1 MESNSNKLSTFFCML
16 GFSFMVLAIIGLTIA
31 LVKMEFVFVICAI
44 ACIIN
49 SVVTF
54 FFSWFVAKYE

>member
-16 GFSFMVLAIIGLTIA
+16 GFSFMVLAIICLTIA
-31 LVKMEFVFVICAI
+31 LVKLEFDYVIYTI

-49 SVVTF
+49 SGATF
-54 FFSWFVAKYE
+54 LFSEFIAKYE